1 MTACSRNAMT
11 YTELFEL
18 AMRSLEQTEATWQAM
33 ADRGAISHYEA
44 HKHIREIGMTR
55 ESILDDYF
63 A

>member
-33 ADRGAISHYEA
+33 ADRGAIEPYVA